1 MTKTIDVQVN
11 AQSIAAFKKGYPLIL
26 KDAVMNPEVLH
37 EEGTIIRLVDKY
49 RKFVAK
55 GYYGNQNKG
64 IGWVLTRDDQEEI
77 DFAFFEGKIDAALS
91 RRESFF
97 EDEETTAFRLF
108 NGEGDGIGGLTIDF
122 FDGYVMVSW
131 YSEGIYS
138 MKHHVYGV
146 LDKLMDYKAIYEKK
160 RFDTKG
166 QYIEQDDFVKG
177 EPGDFPIIVK
187 ENGMNFAVDLN
198 DGAMTGIFLDQR
210 DVRKVLRDKYS
221 EGKHVV
227 NTFSYTGAFSVAAA
241 LGGARETTSVDLAKR
256 SLPKT
261 IEQFSV
267 NAIDYEAQTIKVMD
281 VFEYFKY
288 AKRHALKFDVVV
300 LDPPSFARSKKYTFS
315 TAKDYPALIAD
326 AIAITEKNG
335 IIIASTNNASFSMK
349 KFKTFIAKG
358 FEDAGSRYKILEESS
373 LPKDFRTN
381 RDFPEFN
388 YLKVVILQKL
398 K

>member
-1 MTKTIDVQVN
+1 MTKTIDVQLN

-26 KDAVMNPEVLH
+26 KDAVMNSEILK

-49 RKFVAK
+49 RKFIAK

-64 IGWVLTRDDQEEI
+64 IGWVLTRDDNEAI
-77 DFAFFEGKIDAALS
+77 DFVFFESKIAAAIS

-97 EDEETTAFRLF
+97 DDNETTAFRVF
-108 NGEGDGIGGLTIDF
+108 NGEGDGVGGLTIDY
-122 FDGYVMVSW
+122 FDGYYMVSW

-138 MKHHVYGV
+138 LKHHVYGV
-146 LDKLMDYKAIYEKK
+146 LDKLVDYKAVYEKK

-177 EPGDFPIIVK
+177 TPGDFPIIVK
-187 ENGMNFAVDLN
+187 ENGMSFAVDLN

-210 DVRKVLRDKYS
+210 DVRKALRDKYS
-221 EGKHVV
+221 EGKHVL

-267 NAIDYEAQTIKVMD
+267 NGIDYEAQDIKVMD
-281 VFEYFKY
+281 VFDYFRY
-288 AKRHALKFDVVV
+288 AKRHELKFDVVV

-315 TAKDYPALIAD
+315 TAKDYPALLMD

-349 KFKTFIAKG
+349 KFKTFIEKG
-358 FEDAGSRYKILEESS
+358 FADAGSRYKILEESS